1 MSGVFH
7 YFLLSSLAISSGRKK
22 IQNQSYHSGHK
33 IRTMKNIIT
42 KRKEAYYLCEMREN
56 AGDQLIIGF
65 NFCILLVEKVAQIF
79 STNCCELK
87 VLSFS

>member
-1 MSGVFH
+1 MIQAMSGVFH

-42 KRKEAYYLCEMREN
+42 QWKEAYYLCEVREN

-65 NFCILLVEKVAQIF
+65 NFYILLVEKVAQF
-79 STNCCELK
+79 
-87 VLSFS
+87 F

>member
-1 MSGVFH
+1 MIKAMSGVFH

-42 KRKEAYYLCEMREN
+42 QWKEAYYLCEVREN
-56 AGDQLIIGF
+56 AGDQLIIG
-65 NFCILLVEKVAQIF
+65 LIF
-79 STNCCELK
+79 ASYWLRKWRKFFIPIVVN
-87 VLSFS
+87 

>member
-1 MSGVFH
+1 MIKAMSGVFH

-42 KRKEAYYLCEMREN
+42 QWKEAYYLCEVREN
-56 AGDQLIIGF
+56 AGDQLIMD
-65 NFCILLVEKVAQIF
+65 LIF
-79 STNCCELK
+79 ASYWLRKWRKFFRPIVVN
-87 VLSFS
+87 

>member
-1 MSGVFH
+1 MIKAMSGVFH

-42 KRKEAYYLCEMREN
+42 QWKEAYYLCEVREN
-56 AGDQLIIGF
+56 AGDQLIMD
-65 NFCILLVEKVAQIF
+65 LIF
-79 STNCCELK
+79 ASYWLRKWRKFFIPIVVN
-87 VLSFS
+87 